1 MNQEVDTEKDDFENA
16 WVSNYVPKG
25 TAADAITQIK
35 DWAYKAFD
43 SLDLDHNGYIEKH
56 ELEEILKAEA
66 TPAREKSFI
75 TFLLNNQ
82 VAIADSVHEGTTSVD
97 GGITRMD
104 LEAYF
109 KLVLQMMS

>member
-1 MNQEVDTEKDDFENA
+1 MNQVDTEKDDFESA
-16 WVSNYVPKG
+16 WVSNYVPKDS
-25 TAADAITQIK
+25 AADAILQIK

-43 SLDLDHNGYIEKH
+43 KLDLDSNGYIEKH
-56 ELEEILKAEA
+56 ELEEVLKDEA

-82 VAIADSVHEGTTSVD
+82 VAIADSVHEGSTSVE

-109 KLVLQMMS
+109 KLVLSLMS